1 MIKQALFMPIFSLA
15 MIVLYIPTT
24 NAQVAIGT
32 TTLENG
38 TIFQMEA
45 HDKGLLLPR
54 VSLTSKND
62 TSTITSLEEGLWVYN
77 TSHAGSGSA
86 IISPGFY
93 FWNGAEW
100 TKMRE
105 TGYSKQFLQKAAVR
119 AHDQSTTHTL
129 TGLDQDIV
137 APYSGTYQIYV
148 IAYYAC
154 VPPFD
159 NSDEAVGYSSVSLE
173 IDNIKVSESFVTSS
187 SKKTPNNFLALGQQT
202 SIVYTVD
209 LIEGQTYNFKV
220 SAREWAQANMNRHD
234 WQSFVPG
241 NYGIWGIPT
250 ATYNGNDLGINN
262 AQEASMTITL
272 QQQY

>member
-1 MIKQALFMPIFSLA
+1 MIKQDLFTPIFSLA
-15 MIVLYIPTT
+15 ILFVCLQTT

-32 TTLENG
+32 TSLENG
-38 TIFQMEA
+38 TIFQMETS
-45 HDKGLLLPR
+45 DKGLLLPR
-54 VSLTSKND
+54 VSLLSKTD
-62 TSTITSLEEGLWVYN
+62 TSTITTLEEGLWVYN

-93 FWNGAEW
+93 FWNGDEW

-105 TGYSKQFLQKAAVR
+105 TGYSKQFVQTAAVR
-119 AHDQSTTHTL
+119 AHDQATTHTL
-129 TGLDQDIV
+129 TGLDQDIT

-154 VPPFD
+154 IPILD
-159 NSDEAVGYSSVSLE
+159 NSDEAMGYSSISLE
-173 IDNIKVSESFVTSS
+173 IDNTKVSESFVTSS

-202 SIVYTVD
+202 TIIYNVD
-209 LIEGQTYNFKV
+209 LTEGQTYNFKV
-220 SAREWAQANMNRHD
+220 QAREWAQENMNTSA

-250 ATYNGNDLGINN
+250 SSYNGNDLGIDN